1 MSTTQFPI
9 VLVIAGNDPSG
20 GAGLGADIQALASMG
35 CHAAPVVTCITI
47 QDTSQVLEKFP
58 LSGARVAAQAE
69 AVLNDIAV
77 AACKIGLLGSVEIVE
92 AVQQVLLKHP
102 HIPVVLDPVLASGGG
117 QSLMANQAR
126 QTIITQLLPLV
137 QVLTPNAQEARTLA
151 GSPPSLEAA
160 AAQLMDYGCEFV
172 CITGADENQPQVT
185 NTLYGHGIKLQ
196 SWTWPRL
203 PHSYHGSGCTF
214 AASLAGLLAQG
225 QEMVT
230 AVCEAQRYT
239 WTCLQHGYLPGQ
251 GQALPNRLCHGEWFI
266 KNSLFRNRE

>member
-1 MSTTQFPI
+1 MQTTPFPI

-47 QDTSQVLEKFP
+47 QDTSQVFAKFP
-58 LSGARVAAQAE
+58 LDHARVAAQAK
-69 AVLNDIAV
+69 AVLNDMPI
-77 AACKIGLLGSVEIVE
+77 AACKIGLLGSVEIVD
-92 AVQQVLLKHP
+92 AVQQVLLDYP
-102 HIPVVLDPVLASGGG
+102 QLPVVLDPVLASGSG
-117 QSLMANQAR
+117 QSFMANQAR

-137 QVLTPNAQEARTLA
+137 QVLTPNAAEARTLA
-151 GSPPSLEAA
+151 GNPPSLEAA
-160 AAQLMDYGCEFV
+160 AARLMGYGCQFV
-172 CITGADENQPQVT
+172 CITGADEDQPQVT
-185 NTLYGHGIKLQ
+185 NTLYGQGVKLQ

-230 AVCEAQRYT
+230 AVYEAQFYT
-239 WTCLQHGYLPGQ
+239 WTCLRNGYQPGH
-251 GQALPNRLCHGEWFI
+251 GQALPNRIF
-266 KNSLFRNRE
+266 KNRESI